1 LFGPVLQRGMAAEA
15 TNDHDWLEA
24 MLVVELALARA
35 QARVG
40 LIPADDVVAIER
52 AWQEA
57 DPDADGLGQDGAA
70 SGNPV
75 VPLVRYLREL
85 VGEPYAASVHRGAT
99 SQDILD
105 TALMVVAGN
114 AADAIA
120 GDLSA
125 ATAACRRLSS
135 EHRDTPMVG
144 RTLLQQAVP
153 TTFGLKVAG
162 WMTGLDEAAELL
174 GRVRRDRL
182 AVQLGGAAGTLAS
195 FGSQGPEVVAALADE
210 LGLAEPV
217 GPWHTQRNRI
227 AEIASA
233 LGVVAGSVAKV
244 ARDIVLLA
252 QSEVGEVREGDPQR
266 GASSAMPHKRNPIA
280 AVSAL
285 ASAQQA
291 PGLVAT
297 LLGSMAHEH
306 ERAAGA
312 WHAEWTPLRSLFVA
326 VGSAAAWLADSVSH
340 LEVDVDA
347 MARNLDRSHGLILT
361 ERVEAALA
369 PSLGHSQAEAF
380 VAGLVEEAVESGRRF
395 DELLRARVSE
405 LPEPPA
411 IDLDELLDPR
421 GYLGAAGELVDRA
434 LAAHDLKV
442 RSA

>member
-1 LFGPVLQRGMAAEA
+1 
-15 TNDHDWLEA
+15 
-24 MLVVELALARA
+24 
-35 QARVG
+35 
-40 LIPADDVVAIER
+40 
-52 AWQEA
+52 
-57 DPDADGLGQDGAA
+57 
-70 SGNPV
+70 
-75 VPLVRYLREL
+75 
-85 VGEPYAASVHRGAT
+85 
-99 SQDILD
+99 
-105 TALMVVAGN
+105 
-114 AADAIA
+114 
-120 GDLSA
+120 
-125 ATAACRRLSS
+125 
-135 EHRDTPMVG
+135 MVG